1 MAFLAGGRKVSN
13 NLRPLS
19 LPALELPEPVRYVKR
34 TTPSITRD
42 EVERYLYPL
51 HCRGW
56 TVLKTRDPSKQWPNT
71 GRVPLIKSEN
81 RRSPSEVALVSG
93 VAVVAVRL
101 GLSFLCLSH

>member
-13 NLRPLS
+13 NFRSLS
-19 LPALELPEPVRYVKR
+19 LPALELPDPVRYIKR

-71 GRVPLIKSEN
+71 GRVPLIKLESP
-81 RRSPSEVALVSG
+81 RSPSEIALVSG
-93 VAVVAVRL
+93 VVVAVKLR
-101 GLSFLCLSH
+101 LSF